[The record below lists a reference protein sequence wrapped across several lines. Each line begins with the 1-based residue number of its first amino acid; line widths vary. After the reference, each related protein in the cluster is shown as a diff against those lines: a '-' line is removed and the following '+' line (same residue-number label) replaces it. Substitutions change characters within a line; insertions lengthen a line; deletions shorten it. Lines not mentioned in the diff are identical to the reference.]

1 MEQRISW
8 WIVSSGERGE
18 IVKRP
23 TSGLIVS
30 GISNWPVAISR
41 EETGSTTGS
50 LPSTIPPPPF
60 SLSLSLSLSRCPLAR
75 RLLDSSRELP
85 VVPSSSAS
93 RRPLSFFL
101 PLGQRSRSTFFF
113 FALATSLYVAFQCLR
128 GELYCDCEHLRRTS
142 TKQAS
147 ISARGPLRCLTVDG
161 DRKQPR
167 NTHPV
172 SEKRIEETSDAVVK
186 KFRFVTRT
194 FFPSGIDISITLP
207 KL

>member
-60 SLSLSLSLSRCPLAR
+60 SLSLSLSRCPLAR

-101 PLGQRSRSTFFF
+101 PLGRSTFTFHLLLLRAGYYSLRCISVF
-113 FALATSLYVAFQCLR
+113 TRRTVLRLRASAKDEHEAGKHFCPWPAAVLNCGRRSQATSKHASGFGEENR
-128 GELYCDCEHLRRTS
+128 GDE
-142 TKQAS
+142 
-147 ISARGPLRCLTVDG
+147 
-161 DRKQPR
+161 
-167 NTHPV
+167 
-172 SEKRIEETSDAVVK
+172 
-186 KFRFVTRT
+186 
-194 FFPSGIDISITLP
+194 
-207 KL
+207 

>member
-1 MEQRISW
+1 M
-8 WIVSSGERGE
+8 SSGERGE

-60 SLSLSLSLSRCPLAR
+60 SLSLSLSLVA
-75 RLLDSSRELP
+75 RLLVASSIPAASYLLSLP
-85 VVPSSSAS
+85 RLHRVVLSPSSSRLAV
-93 RRPLSFFL
+93 P
-101 PLGQRSRSTFFF
+101 RSRSTFFF

>member
-1 MEQRISW
+1 MDSLSVVFPIGPLRSLARKP
-8 WIVSSGERGE
+8 VR
-18 IVKRP
+18 RP
-23 TSGLIVS
+23 ALCL
-30 GISNWPVAISR
+30 R
-41 EETGSTTGS
+41 RS
-50 LPSTIPPPPF
+50 LLPP
-60 SLSLSLSLSRCPLAR
+60 SLSLSLSLSRCQLAR